1 MILLIDT
8 DIFLRAAL
16 FPAGEAAAAL
26 KKALAAPFRP
36 QVRETVV
43 EELRRLL
50 AELCPQA
57 REETEAF
64 LSVLTE
70 TVTVLQMD
78 DGGSV
83 LDRQEY
89 EAGRAPE
96 RVVPV
101 NGAAYLIVETRSA
114 GGAAARQLVQPGD
127 ESFTTLFDR
136 GDGACGQVLT
146 EVGWPGM

>member
-64 LSVLTE
+64 LSVLPE
-70 TVTVLQMD
+70 AAKA
-78 DGGSV
+78 S
-83 LDRQEY
+83 LDALNAAL
-89 EAGRAPE
+89 AGWVA
-96 RVVPV
+96 
-101 NGAAYLIVETRSA
+101 
-114 GGAAARQLVQPGD
+114 
-127 ESFTTLFDR
+127 
-136 GDGACGQVLT
+136 
-146 EVGWPGM
+146 